1 MGKEVGMRRVSLFL
15 FLSFVLLSQDIE
27 LVTVFER
34 TFNDT
39 IVDVIFDTATVT
51 VKEAKVLGVK
61 GLEGRDEF
69 EIVKLEYP
77 KVVMIGDTSKKY
89 KGLVKSIKFL
99 NKKGEVIKEVEL
111 KIPGEQ
117 CILSPN
123 KKLIGVRKTYTVGT
137 PYQDLTI
144 YDLDG
149 EVRGKFKVKPLE
161 GLLIADDG
169 SFVVYGDQIGRIPR
183 FGSINFYDSEGL
195 LLKEIKD
202 AYPLPRAKYI
212 PDTEV
217 VIFLVGGSKF
227 GSYKEGDVEY
237 PKYATEVVCYDKNG
251 EEKWRYVLK
260 DMQPKG
266 FANDYFTYPYEMIEF
281 TGDSLIIIRG
291 LSWDNKKKAWVFS
304 TDGELI
310 KEKEGWE
317 K

>member
-1 MGKEVGMRRVSLFL
+1 MRKVFIFL

-27 LVTVFER
+27 LVTVFEK

-61 GLEGRDEF
+61 RLEGREEL

-123 KKLIGVRKTYTVGT
+123 KKLIGVRKSYTVGT

-144 YDLDG
+144 YDLEG
-149 EVRGKFKVKPLE
+149 EVRGKFKVKPLG

-169 SFVVYGDQIGRIPR
+169 SFVVYGIEIGRILPR
-183 FGSINFYDSEGL
+183 GEINFYDGEGKLIKTIEGISFLHRARYLKNNLFL
-195 LLKEIKD
+195 LLIHGEKI
-202 AYPLPRAKYI
+202 
-212 PDTEV
+212 
-217 VIFLVGGSKF
+217 

-237 PKYATEVVCYDKNG
+237 PKYATDVVCYDKNG

-260 DMQPKG
+260 DMQPYG
-266 FANDYFTYPYEMIEF
+266 LVNMYFTYPYEMIEF
-281 TGDSLIIIRG
+281 IGDSLIMVRG

-304 TDGELI
+304 TDGKLI